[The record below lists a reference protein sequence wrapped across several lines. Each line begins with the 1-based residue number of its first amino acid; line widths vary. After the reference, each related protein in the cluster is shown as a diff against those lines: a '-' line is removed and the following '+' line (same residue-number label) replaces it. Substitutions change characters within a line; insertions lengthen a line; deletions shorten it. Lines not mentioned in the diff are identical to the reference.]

1 MKRLAVFSALLVL
14 STAAYAG
21 GPPRKS
27 ADVSTTIGFSK
38 TMNQS
43 AVINQTAG
51 AAAFAQIALGGERAF
66 IDAPKNDPLI
76 AVEPGAFF
84 MPFTGINGDRNNGAR
99 VVILDPVGNQL
110 GLELDLEFGS
120 D

>member
-1 MKRLAVFSALLVL
+1 MKRLAIFSVLLVL
-14 STAAYAG
+14 STAAYADGRRGSSANISANIATRG
-21 GPPRKS
+21 G
-27 ADVSTTIGFSK
+27 
-38 TMNQS
+38 
-43 AVINQTAG
+43 VINSATISQQAG
-51 AAAFAQIALGGERAF
+51 AAAFAQIAQGERAF

>member
-1 MKRLAVFSALLVL
+1 MKKLAVFAALLVL
-14 STAAYAG
+14 STAAYARDGRPGSSANIATRG
-21 GPPRKS
+21 G
-27 ADVSTTIGFSK
+27 
-38 TMNQS
+38 
-43 AVINQTAG
+43 VINSATISQQAG
-51 AAAFAQIALGGERAF
+51 AAAFAQIAQGERAF

-110 GLELDLEFGS
+110 GLELDLELGS
-120 D
+120 GF